1 MNCKFSDQLEAYH
14 DGELSAAAASALEAH
29 LPTCPACSQRLSELA
44 QISNLFAAAPVP
56 RLSQMSRHRLHHK
69 IADEMD
75 RSLVRFAW
83 GLSAV
88 AASIMIIG
96 SAWLMQVKEVVPA
109 PAPTVTAQAAPPW
122 TGVPTSLDG
131 DTVSHE
137 AATPVA
143 QWYLADAS
151 GRSDDAAP

>member
-1 MNCKFSDQLEAYH
+1 MNCEFSDQLEAYH
-14 DGELSAAAASALEAH
+14 DGELSAAAASTLKAH
-29 LPTCPACSQRLSELA
+29 LATCPACIKQLSELT

-56 RLSQMSRHRLHHK
+56 YLSQISRHRLHHK

-83 GLSAV
+83 GLAAV
-88 AASIMIIG
+88 AAGIMIIG
-96 SAWLMQVKEVVPA
+96 SAWLMQVKEVIPT
-109 PAPTVTAQAAPPW
+109 PTVTAQVAPPW
-122 TGVPTSLDG
+122 SGVPTSFESE
-131 DTVSHE
+131 TVSHE

-151 GRSDDAAP
+151 GRSDDSP